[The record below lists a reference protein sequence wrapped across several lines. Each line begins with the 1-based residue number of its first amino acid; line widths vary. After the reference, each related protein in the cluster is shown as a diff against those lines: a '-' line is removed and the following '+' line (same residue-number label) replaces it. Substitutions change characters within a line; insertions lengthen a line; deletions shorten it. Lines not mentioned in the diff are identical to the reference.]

1 MKLTKVCKK
10 SYLFI
15 LCKES
20 EVDIMN
26 LNYGIFRSQP
36 INTINDLA
44 QIGSHNKREKK
55 AYKSNPDIK
64 LELTKNNIELVPL
77 AEKYVK
83 GFKLLVKDYEKEHN
97 ERMKTER
104 DDRKR
109 TFNEMLNKSK
119 SVVADELMFTATHKF
134 FNNMSKEEIM
144 RWADTCMDFV
154 YNDLGYKKEQVLH
167 ATIHLDEKTP
177 HIHCVV
183 VPLVKKLD
191 KRTNTERFT
200 ISKKQ
205 YIKDN
210 IHLSELQDVY
220 NLRLREAGFDL
231 ERGIK
236 NSDRKHIKIKE
247 FKKTTRYY
255 EDKVNTINKSLD
267 NAMNDLEE
275 KMKTTKTIPFDKK
288 HIVVEK
294 DTFDSMQNVIK
305 ETKKAVEFQLKINQ
319 LFNEIDT
326 YTQSHQTLEKENKN
340 LQREV
345 KALTTRNQNLTKE
358 NNNLKTYLKAI
369 LEAIKHFFRELL
381 QIGNEPTKKATT
393 IEIKDYYDNN
403 DFDMN
408 DVVEI
413 SRGTIKE
420 DELFDYV
427 KAPDYL
433 KSNDTFYDEK
443 EKDDFQL

>member
-1 MKLTKVCKK
+1 
-10 SYLFI
+10 
-15 LCKES
+15 
-20 EVDIMN
+20 MN

-36 INTINDLA
+36 IMTINDLA

-77 AEKYVK
+77 AEKYIK
-83 GFKLLVKDYEKEHN
+83 GFKMLVKDYEKEHN

-134 FNNMSKEEIM
+134 FDNMSREEILE
-144 RWADTCMDFV
+144 WANTCMDFV

-167 ATIHLDEKTP
+167 ATIHLDELTP

-200 ISKKQ
+200 TSKKQ

-210 IHLSELQDVY
+210 VHLSELQDVY
-220 NLRLREAGFDL
+220 NLRLREAGFEL

-255 EDKVNTINKSLD
+255 EDKVTTINKSLD
-267 NAMNDLEE
+267 NAMNDFEE
-275 KMKTTKTIPFDKK
+275 KMKTTKSTIIDKDY
-288 HIVVEK
+288 VRVRK
-294 DTFDSMQNVIK
+294 DTFDSMKNVIK
-305 ETKKAVEFQLKINQ
+305 ETKKAVEFQPKINE

-326 YTQSHQTLEKENKN
+326 YTQSHQTLEKEKKN

-369 LEAIKHFFRELL
+369 LGAIKHFFRELL
-381 QIGNEPTKKATT
+381 QIGNEPTKQATT
-393 IEIKDYYDNN
+393 TEIKDYYDNK
-403 DFDMN
+403 DFDSN
-408 DVVEI
+408 DVYNI
-413 SRGTIKE
+413 SKGTTKE

-427 KAPDYL
+427 GVSSYL
-433 KSNDTFYDEK
+433 KTNKKPYK
-443 EKDDFQL
+443 EKAKDDLEIGL

>member
-1 MKLTKVCKK
+1 
-10 SYLFI
+10 
-15 LCKES
+15 
-20 EVDIMN
+20 MN
-26 LNYGIFRSQP
+26 LNYGIFRSQT
-36 INTINDLA
+36 IMTINNLA

-55 AYKSNPDIK
+55 AYKSNPNIK
-64 LELTKNNIELVPL
+64 LELTKNNVELVLL
-77 AEKYVK
+77 AEKYAK
-83 GFKLLVKDYEKEHN
+83 GFKILVKDYEKEHN

-109 TFNEMLNKSK
+109 IFNEMLNKSK
-119 SVVADELMFTATHKF
+119 SVVADELMFTATHD
-134 FNNMSKEEIM
+134 NMSREEIM

-167 ATIHLDEKTP
+167 ATIHLDELTP

-220 NLRLREAGFDL
+220 NLRLVSAGFEL

-255 EDKVNTINKSLD
+255 EDKVTTINKSLD
-267 NAMNDLEE
+267 NAMNGFEE
-275 KMKTTKTIPFDKK
+275 KMKTTKNTIIDKDY
-288 HIVVEK
+288 VRVRK
-294 DTFDSMQNVIK
+294 DTFDSMNKVID
-305 ETKKAVEFQLKINQ
+305 ETKKAVEFQPKIQ
-319 LFNEIDT
+319 ELFSEIDT
-326 YTQSHQTLEKENKN
+326 YTKSHQTLEKENNN
-340 LQREV
+340 LKREV

-358 NNNLKTYLKAI
+358 NNNLKTYLNAI

-381 QIGNEPTKKATT
+381 QIGNESTKEATT
-393 IEIKDYYDNN
+393 NEIKDYYDNN

-408 DVVEI
+408 DVVAI
-413 SRGTIKE
+413 SRGTTKE

-427 KAPDYL
+427 QVPNYL
-433 KSNDTFYDEK
+433 KINDSYYDEK